1 MVSSAAT
8 QLGSVLQDRR
18 DVIAEHWREAIGRT
32 GFVGLSAREVG
43 QRLAA
48 LVDQVITLLLTDAPD
63 RLSSRQIGA
72 TLADLYYAHPQAL
85 SGTQEVLGRELAVGL
100 SHEQERE
107 VWPRLT
113 LLLSEMAAGF
123 LERARETVLAEQESI
138 LGALLTARNE
148 TQEALRESEA
158 RFRAIFDAA
167 AIGIGIGDIHGRILQ
182 TNRALQAMFG
192 YSGEEMQSRVV
203 AQFMHPDDVASVWRL
218 YEELVAGRRNHFQ
231 TEKRYFRKDGQ
242 TIWCHLTVSLVRD
255 AAGLPQL
262 QIAMIRNIT
271 ERKQAEEALRRNE
284 ERFRALVQNSTDAI
298 VVFGVDGAIHY
309 QSPATERILGAPLN
323 DLIDAVALGRLHA
336 DDAPRVRSLVADL
349 IETPGSEARA
359 EFRFRH
365 HDGTWRWLE
374 AILTNLLA
382 DPSVGGIVANVRDIT
397 DRKRFEEQ
405 LKYEA
410 LHDSLTGLPNR
421 VLFNDRLARALSSA
435 APRCEPITVL
445 LVDLDHFK
453 IINDS
458 LGHEAGDQ
466 ALITVARRLR
476 ECLSA
481 GNTVARL
488 GGDEFAILLEGLTQD
503 AAVTIAERILASLR
517 EPVRVLGRDAVVS
530 ASVGVA
536 ECNLGLDLPSDLLR
550 AADIA
555 LYRAKAEGRSAIA
568 VFEPSMQAH
577 ALARLE
583 LEANLMPAIE
593 RGQFELY
600 FQPEI
605 ELTSG
610 RIVCF
615 EALVR
620 WNRPGYGVVEPGDFV
635 PLAEETGL
643 ILPLGQWVLTEACRS
658 AREWMTLQPGRPPV
672 AVSVNLSARQLRQSD
687 LVAQVARVLAETGLD
702 THLLRLE
709 VTERALVEDLSATDA
724 ALRDLRRRGVRIAI
738 DDFGTG
744 YSSLLYL
751 RRLAVDSIKI
761 DQSFVRGLGTF
772 DQDRAIV
779 QAVTA
784 LVHTLDMDV
793 TAEGIETAAQLMAAM
808 EVGCDRGQGYYFAR
822 PGPAGA
828 VADLLARPSFFESV
842 RIGPNG
848 VTETPPTSVPN
859 GTGA

>member
-1 MVSSAAT
+1 VNSSAPA
-8 QLGSVLQDRR
+8 QLDSVLRDRR
-18 DVIAEHWREAIGRT
+18 EVITDRWREAIDRT
-32 GFVGLSAREVG
+32 GFVGLSAREVR
-43 QRLAA
+43 QRLGA
-48 LVDQVITLLLTDAPD
+48 LVDQVITLLLTDALD
-63 RLSSRQIGA
+63 RPSSRQIGA

-85 SGTQEVLGRELAVGL
+85 SGTHEVLGRELAVGL

-138 LGALLTARNE
+138 LGALLTARDE

-158 RFRAIFDAA
+158 RFRAIFDGA

-182 TNRALQAMFG
+182 TNRALQTMFG
-192 YSGEEMQSRVV
+192 YSSEEMRSRVV
-203 AQFMHPDDVASVWRL
+203 AQFMHPYDVASVWHL
-218 YEELVAGRRNHFQ
+218 YEELVSGQRNHFQ

-255 AAGLPQL
+255 AAGHPQL

-298 VVFGVDGAIHY
+298 VVVGVNGAVHY
-309 QSPATERILGAPLN
+309 ESPATARILGAPLN
-323 DLIDAVALGRLHA
+323 DLVDAATLDRFHP
-336 DDAPRVRSLVADL
+336 DDAPRVRSLVGDL
-349 IETPGSEARA
+349 TETPGSKART

-365 HDGTWRWLE
+365 YDGTWRWLE
-374 AILTNLLA
+374 AIFTNLLA

-397 DRKRFEEQ
+397 ERKRFEEQ
-405 LKYEA
+405 LQYEA
-410 LHDSLTGLPNR
+410 LHDSLTCLPSR
-421 VLFNDRLARALSSA
+421 ALFNDRLARALARA
-435 APRCEPITVL
+435 ASGHEAITVL
-445 LVDLDHFK
+445 LVDLDHYK
-453 IINDS
+453 TINDS

-466 ALITVARRLR
+466 ALITVAQRLGD
-476 ECLSA
+476 CL
-481 GNTVARL
+481 GDGDTVARL
-488 GGDEFAILLEGLTQD
+488 GGDEFAVLLEGRTQD

-517 EPVRVLGRDAVVS
+517 EPVRILGRDAAIS

-536 ECNLGLDLPSDLLR
+536 GRHRGLELPSDLLR

-555 LYRAKAEGRSAIA
+555 LYRAKADGRSAIA

-583 LEANLMPAIE
+583 LEANLMPAID

-610 RIVCF
+610 RIACF

-620 WNRPGYGVVEPGDFV
+620 WNRPSYGLVGPGEFI

-643 ILPLGQWVLTEACRS
+643 ILPLGQWVLMEACRQ
-658 AREWMTLQPGRPPV
+658 AREWTARQPGCPSV
-672 AVSVNLSARQLRQSD
+672 AVSVNLSARQLRQPD
-687 LVAQVARVLAETGLD
+687 LVAQVTHVLAETGLD
-702 THLLRLE
+702 SHLLRLE

-724 ALRDLRRRGVRIAI
+724 ALRELRRRGVRIAI

-779 QAVTA
+779 QAITS

-793 TAEGIETAAQLMAAM
+793 TAEGIETAAQLVGAM

-822 PGPAGA
+822 PGPADA
-828 VADLLARPSFFESV
+828 VADLLTRPSFFESV
-842 RIGPNG
+842 RVEPNG
-848 VTETPPTSVPN
+848 VVETSPTSIPN
-859 GTGA
+859 